1 MIDMDKVQLYHVIF
15 DTIKNNPG
23 ITLNQLVWLV
33 GSSLNLPEEQIKQA
47 TETLMYQTEELPR
60 CINYHT
66 IPKERTKK
74 GIEVVHL
81 RCSEKFAS
89 QAEELLFKHQET
101 HGYVVP
107 ELTFNRVTK
116 NASLLKKA

>member
-15 DTIKNNPG
+15 NTIKNNPG

-33 GSSLNLPEEQIKQA
+33 GSTLNLPEDEVKEA
-47 TETLMYQTEELPR
+47 TEVLMYQNAELPR

-66 IPKERTKK
+66 ISKERTKK
-74 GIEVVHL
+74 GIEIVHL
-81 RCSEKFAS
+81 RCSEKFAN
-89 QAEELLFKHQET
+89 QAEELLFKHQEAN
-101 HGYVVP
+101 GYVVP
-107 ELTFNRVTK
+107 ELTFKRVTK